1 MPWPGCDC
9 RPGRM
14 DEFYVSRAPSPI
26 WPTQIRL
33 KPSTSRRL
41 FNTVHLTAIP
51 TCEASVASLKVFL
64 WWFVVGATMALAV
77 IMVQGGIREVMQA
90 QGSVWELKLVELL
103 TTVMGGGLLGG
114 CIALILDRIKK
125 S

>member
-1 MPWPGCDC
+1 M
-9 RPGRM
+9 
-14 DEFYVSRAPSPI
+14 VS
-26 WPTQIRL
+26 
-33 KPSTSRRL
+33 
-41 FNTVHLTAIP
+41 TV
-51 TCEASVASLKVFL
+51 KVFL

-77 IMVQGGIREVMQA
+77 IMLQGGIRDIMQS

-103 TTVMGGGLLGG
+103 TTTMGGGLLGG